1 MKTPIRTPHWL
12 TRLRIQEAVELVRG
26 GMTRIEAARRAGVS
40 VPSVSTACRAAGIG
54 RGKAGRPAGRYDPK
68 WLAVD
73 WSRRNIDIAR
83 AMGVS
88 HTRVYQ
94 VRRALQRSTGRE

>member
-1 MKTPIRTPHWL
+1 M
-12 TRLRIQEAVELVRG
+12 
-26 GMTRIEAARRAGVS
+26 
-40 VPSVSTACRAAGIG
+40 G